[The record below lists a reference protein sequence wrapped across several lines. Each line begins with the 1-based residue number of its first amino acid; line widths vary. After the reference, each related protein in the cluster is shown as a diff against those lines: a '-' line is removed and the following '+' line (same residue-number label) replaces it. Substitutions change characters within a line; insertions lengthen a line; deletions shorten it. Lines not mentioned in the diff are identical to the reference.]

1 MKASESRKIA
11 RDLGPARQFIDTICG
26 RIAADP
32 DFPPWYVPLLRDR
45 LSFAFCR
52 LAVEEEPIDYDMLSE
67 LGTRNRL
74 DRSVFS
80 ALRRCLPVR
89 ALQRVAILSW
99 LAFRLRPVSLV
110 GLLRTRFARLRE
122 HWFGLR
128 SKP

>member
-52 LAVEEEPIDYDMLSE
+52 LAVEEEPIDYNMLSE
-67 LGTRNRL
+67 LGSRDRL
-74 DRSVFS
+74 DQSAFS
-80 ALRRCLPVR
+80 ALRRLVPVR
-89 ALQRVAILSW
+89 SLQRLAILSW
-99 LAFRLRPVSLV
+99 LALRLHPVSLV
-110 GLLRTRFARLRE
+110 DLLRTRLARLRE
-122 HWFGLR
+122 HWWRAR
-128 SKP
+128 S